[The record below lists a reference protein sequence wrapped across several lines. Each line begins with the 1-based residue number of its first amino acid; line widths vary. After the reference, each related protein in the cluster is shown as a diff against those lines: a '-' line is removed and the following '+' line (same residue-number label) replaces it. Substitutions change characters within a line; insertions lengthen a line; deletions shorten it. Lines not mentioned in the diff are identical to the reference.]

1 MTTKDMIKITINLA
15 VIYIIGGL
23 LLAGVYA
30 KTSPV
35 IYQKNEE
42 EKQAA
47 LKEMMPDAGSILN
60 AGEWQPLH
68 KHANFY
74 EAKSGDETT
83 GYVAETF
90 GKGYSSYIH
99 VFVATDKNLVIKKI
113 KILGHAETPGLG
125 DEIEKDYFLK
135 QFDGKDL
142 DHLEVVKTETPDK
155 IQAITGATISSRAV
169 TNGVKDAV
177 TMLKEKAEGNAPEE
191 EKTHGKGVE

>member
-1 MTTKDMIKITINLA
+1 MTTKDIIKITINLA
-15 VIYIIGGL
+15 VIYSIGGL

-30 KTSPV
+30 ITSPV
-35 IYQKNEE
+35 IFQKNEE

-47 LKEMMPDAGSILN
+47 LKEMMPDAQSVLKVDDW
-60 AGEWQPLH
+60 EPLPK
-68 KHANFY
+68 KHAEYY

-83 GYVAETF
+83 GYVVETF

-99 VFVATDKNLVIKKI
+99 VFVATGKDLVIKKI

-135 QFDGKDL
+135 QFEAKDL
-142 DHLEVVKTETPDK
+142 DHLELLKIETEDM

-169 TNGVKDAV
+169 TKGVKDAV
-177 TMLKEKAEGNAPEE
+177 SMLKGKAEGKATEPAHEE
-191 EKTHGKGVE
+191 AK